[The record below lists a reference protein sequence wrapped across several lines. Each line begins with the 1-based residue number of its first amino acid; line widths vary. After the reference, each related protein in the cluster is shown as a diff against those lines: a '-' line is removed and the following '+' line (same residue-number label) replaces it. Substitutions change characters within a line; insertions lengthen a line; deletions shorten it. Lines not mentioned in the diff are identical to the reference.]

1 MDPNRPN
8 LFQFINL
15 SGLGS
20 WLILLAVILIL
31 SSVGLGW
38 LVNAFL
44 IGLGFLIISPAILFL
59 VLRWWLNRNIAQ
71 GNCPVCNYELAGLEK
86 SQLQCPSCGEP
97 LKIEN
102 GQFERL
108 TPPGTIDVDAVDV
121 EAKQLGE

>member
-1 MDPNRPN
+1 
-8 LFQFINL
+8 
-15 SGLGS
+15 
-20 WLILLAVILIL
+20 
-31 SSVGLGW
+31 VGLGW

-71 GNCPVCNYELAGLEK
+71 GNCPVCDYELAGLEK

>member
-1 MDPNRPN
+1 
-8 LFQFINL
+8 
-15 SGLGS
+15 
-20 WLILLAVILIL
+20 
-31 SSVGLGW
+31 
-38 LVNAFL
+38 
-44 IGLGFLIISPAILFL
+44 
-59 VLRWWLNRNIAQ
+59 
-71 GNCPVCNYELAGLEK
+71 LEK